1 MYNCHDVFSTTE
13 LKNDIIA
20 NYADVTE
27 DDDSLVRVWREPLS
41 MKYSK
46 MQGIR
51 SLHDFV
57 FSKHCLTGDSEV
69 VPRACALCYTGPFS
83 PAPIHILAGKN
94 RSSDAIP
101 DEEQTYTKLNRK

>member
-1 MYNCHDVFSTTE
+1 
-13 LKNDIIA
+13 
-20 NYADVTE
+20 
-27 DDDSLVRVWREPLS
+27 

-57 FSKHCLTGDSEV
+57 FSKHCLTGEV
-69 VPRACALCYTGPFS
+69 VPRVRALCYIGPFS

-94 RSSDAIP
+94 RLSDVIP
-101 DEEQTYTKLNRK
+101 DKEH